1 MKARDRAVA
10 PGRSNKLWRSGA
22 PPDSSHT
29 SEHDR
34 FNARPGFGLM
44 STDPPPPSPGPQ
56 RKPREE
62 SSCCISRVPNAGTG
76 AVSVSAE
83 RSRSSV
89 SRSVQHSICGCAG
102 PMRHTHPPFPQHY
115 ERNRVQITSHRTS
128 PSRFGSVG

>member
-10 PGRSNKLWRSGA
+10 PGRSNKLWRSSA
-22 PPDSSHT
+22 RPDSPPT

-34 FNARPGFGLM
+34 FDARPGFGLM
-44 STDPPPPSPGPQ
+44 STDPPPPFPGPK

-62 SSCCISRVPNAGTG
+62 SSCSISRVPNTGTG

-89 SRSVQHSICGCAG
+89 SRSVLHSICGCAG
-102 PMRHTHPPFPQHY
+102 SM
-115 ERNRVQITSHRTS
+115 
-128 PSRFGSVG
+128 